1 MRLSKKPIRTS
12 CLNSTHLGVATAKR
26 TSIFVLFC
34 FEAYLL
40 IIPSLAPKYEELG
53 GLYWYNND
61 FNKLITVAKV
71 DATANDVPDEIQG
84 FPTIKLFPAG
94 EKNKTPIEYTGSR
107 TVEDLANFIRDH
119 GSHKI
124 DGYAAQRANE
134 TEADGDNM
142 PGQVPAD
149 AEEAEE
155 GSGIAESIKSAASEA
170 AEVVQEAVLDDDD
183 QVNEVHVEL

>member
-1 MRLSKKPIRTS
+1 M
-12 CLNSTHLGVATAKR
+12 VTAKR
-26 TSIFVLFC
+26 KLKLTLFC
-34 FEAYLL
+34 IGASLL

-61 FNKLITVAKV
+61 FNKLVTVAKV

-124 DGYAAQRANE
+124 DAYAAQRANE
-134 TEADGDNM
+134 TEVDNDNM

-149 AEEAEE
+149 SEEAEEE

-170 AEVVQEAVLDDDD
+170 AEVAKEAVLDDD
-183 QVNEVHVEL
+183 QVNNGHEEL